1 MVSPNDSAVDVI
13 NLGVGLFSEDG
24 LSTVLI
30 KAGQSSEVFLG
41 DGRSVSAGNESIG
54 VSRVANDANFDV
66 LLGNLVKSLTLSL
79 EDLSV
84 GGEKISTLHTGAAG
98 SGTNENS
105 NVDIFEANHSVSAG
119 DDLVNKRVG
128 TIVQLHHNT
137 LEDLLGSRELNKLK
151 NDLLVR
157 TEHAALSN
165 EVDKESAN
173 SAGSAS
179 DSNAYWLFVHI
190 GGGLRE
196 MAAERLKAA
205 NKHVVIRHG

>member
-41 DGRSVSAGNESIG
+41 DGGSVSAGNESIG

-84 GGEKISTLHTGAAG
+84 GG
-98 SGTNENS
+98 
-105 NVDIFEANHSVSAG
+105 
-119 DDLVNKRVG
+119 
-128 TIVQLHHNT
+128 
-137 LEDLLGSRELNKLK
+137 
-151 NDLLVR
+151 
-157 TEHAALSN
+157 
-165 EVDKESAN
+165 
-173 SAGSAS
+173 
-179 DSNAYWLFVHI
+179 
-190 GGGLRE
+190 
-196 MAAERLKAA
+196 
-205 NKHVVIRHG
+205 